1 MLEDLGKLLVAE
13 GFKKLPK
20 VQKIAISGHTDWQ
33 AKKPPIGEPS
43 PIQ

>member
-20 VQKIAISGHTDWQ
+20 VQKKSDLVTLFGMYSCRDAR
-33 AKKPPIGEPS
+33 
-43 PIQ
+43 